1 MITTPLDSPSSADSY
16 TESNQE
22 QTLDLNDIDG
32 KKSMLVQT
40 FKVTVSIT
48 LATRASWGKALTL
61 AQQKR
66 VKDKSTFNVK
76 QHVSDATL
84 YVHNYR

>member
-1 MITTPLDSPSSADSY
+1 
-16 TESNQE
+16 
-22 QTLDLNDIDG
+22 
-32 KKSMLVQT
+32 MLVQM
-40 FKVTVSIT
+40 FKVTVSTT

-76 QHVSDATL
+76 QQ
-84 YVHNYR
+84 